1 MTNKCKLIVFVTI
14 LVCYHHSRAAD
25 SEFNVEP
32 STVLKTLD
40 KGHPRLML
48 KDKDLEA
55 LKKQYAKDKV
65 LQKCLRDVL
74 RQADEYLDRP
84 VLTYK
89 KIGPRLLSVSRAC
102 LHRIYHL
109 GLAYRWTGE
118 EKYAK
123 KAVENLQ
130 AVCAF
135 KDWNPSHFLDTAEMS
150 HAVGLGYD
158 WLYDYMDKKT
168 RDEIKSGLIK
178 NGMEPGVARYK
189 GRGAGWTRTAFN
201 WNQVCNGGLIVGALA
216 VAESDPRYA
225 EQIILAAVRSLPRA
239 LKTYGPDGAW
249 GEGPGYWSYATHYTA
264 YGLTA
269 LETALGKDFGL
280 LQIKGLAESGNFPI
294 YTTGPT
300 GLYLDIADCGE
311 RSSRRPMPCLF
322 WLARAY
328 DDSFYAEAEHEMI
341 AKSRASPQHIVWYV
355 RPSEKEPPKRDLDRY
370 FRGPVEVAVFRSSW
384 DDPDALFVG
393 VKAGYNQVNHGHLD
407 LGNFEL
413 DALGVRWARDLGSDN
428 YNLPGYWDR
437 KKGGRRWSYYR
448 LNSFSHNIPL
458 LGGQDQDAL
467 AESKF
472 IKFESEKSSGF
483 VLVDLTQAYKDF
495 AKKATRGVA
504 MLENRRAVLVQD
516 EFEIDKPCEVAWGMT
531 TDADIAVRKGGSAA
545 LSLKGKELIA
555 RILSP
560 AGAEFLVESAEQK
573 PPQKTNKGVKR
584 LMLRLPEAKGNVRL
598 AILLSPVWGDG
609 NVVKTLQVKPLAE
622 WGKKPQL
629 CQGNFHS
636 EEEAKAQLARFVKTY
651 SNLAEWKER
660 AKRVR
665 EGILR
670 GAELLPLPKK
680 CPLNPIIHSR
690 RKYDGY
696 SVENAA
702 FESLPGVFVTGG
714 LYRPLKGRD
723 PFAGVLCPHGH
734 WGSSDDYGR
743 FRPDMQKRC
752 ATLARMGAVVFAYDM
767 VGWGDW
773 KEAGW
778 KHSRPKVLKLQLWNS
793 IRAVDF
799 LVSLKE
805 VDSKRI
811 AVTGA
816 SGGGTQ
822 SFLLT
827 AVDDRIAVSVPTVM
841 VSAHFFGGC
850 NCESGMPIHKSPTH
864 ETNNTDIAALAAPR
878 PQLLISNGKDW
889 TKNTPDVEFPY
900 IRNVYK
906 LFGAEDKI
914 ENLHLPEEGHDYG
927 LSKRLGAYKFLAKHL
942 GLSLDKV
949 TKPDGTID
957 ESFVVIEKKED
968 LYVFNSE
975 HPRPAHAVSGDA
987 KDLPWD

>member
-1 MTNKCKLIVFVTI
+1 MTDKCKLIVSVII
-14 LVCYHHSRAAD
+14 LVCCHHSRAAD

-48 KDKDLEA
+48 KDKDLET

-65 LQKCLRDVL
+65 LQKCLRDVIK
-74 RQADEYLDRP
+74 QADEYLNRP
-84 VLTYK
+84 VLRYK

-102 LHRIYHL
+102 VHRIYHL

-123 KAVENLQ
+123 KAAENLL

-150 HAVGLGYD
+150 HAVGVGYD
-158 WLYDYMDKKT
+158 WLYHYMDKKT
-168 RDEIKSGLIK
+168 RDHIKLGLIK
-178 NGMEPGVARYK
+178 NGMEPGVAAYK

-201 WNQVCNGGLIVGALA
+201 WNQVCNSGLAAGALA
-216 VAESDPRYA
+216 IAESDPQYA
-225 EQIILAAVRSLPRA
+225 EQIVSGAVRSLPRA

-249 GEGPGYWSYATHYTA
+249 GEGPGYWSYATRYTA

-280 LQIKGLAESGNFPI
+280 LHIKGLAESGNFPI

-300 GLYLDIADCGE
+300 GLYLNIADCGE
-311 RSSRRPMPCLF
+311 RSSRRPMPCLL

-328 DDSFYAEAEHEMI
+328 DDSFYAEAEHAMLT
-341 AKSRASPQHIVWYV
+341 KNRASPQHIVWYV
-355 RPSEKEPPKRDLDRY
+355 RPSEKEPVAKDLDRY
-370 FRGPVEVAVFRSSW
+370 FRGHVEVAVFRSAW
-384 DDPDALFVG
+384 NDPDALFVG

-413 DALGVRWARDLGSDN
+413 DALGVRWARDLGADN

-437 KKGGRRWSYYR
+437 KKGGKRWSYYR

-458 LGGQDQDAL
+458 LGGQDQDAM

-472 IKFESEKSSGF
+472 IKFESGKSSGF
-483 VLVDLTQAYKDF
+483 VLVDFTQAYKDF

-516 EFEIDKPCEVAWGMT
+516 EFEVEKPCKVAWGMT
-531 TDADIAVRKGGSAA
+531 TDAEIEQDKPTTAE
-545 LSLKGKELIA
+545 LSLKGRKLIA
-555 RILSP
+555 RVLSP
-560 AGAEFLVESAEQK
+560 EGAKFTVESAEQK
-573 PPQKTNKGVKR
+573 SPQRTNKGVNR
-584 LMLRLPEAKGNVRL
+584 LMVRLPEAKGNVRL
-598 AILLSPVWGDG
+598 AILFSPVWQDG
-609 NVVKTLQVKPLAE
+609 KIVETVGIKPLAK
-622 WGKKPQL
+622 WGQPQL
-629 CQGNFHS
+629 CQGNYQS
-636 EEEAKAQLARFVKTY
+636 EDQAKVQLARFAKTY

-660 AKRVR
+660 AKNVR

-670 GAELLPLPKK
+670 GVELLPMPKK
-680 CPLNPIIHSR
+680 CELNPIIHSK
-690 RKYDGY
+690 RKFDGY
-696 SVENAA
+696 TVENVA
-702 FESLPGVFVTGG
+702 FESLPGVFVTGS
-714 LYRPLKGRD
+714 LYRPLKGNG
-723 PFAGVLCPHGH
+723 PFAAILCPHGH
-734 WGSSDDYGR
+734 WGSSNDYGR
-743 FRPDMQKRC
+743 FRPNMQKRC

-773 KEAGW
+773 KDAGW
-778 KHSRPKVLKLQLWNS
+778 THRRPKVLKLQTWNS

-799 LVSLKE
+799 LVSLKNI
-805 VDSKRI
+805 DSKRI
-811 AVTGA
+811 AITGA

-827 AVDDRIAVSVPTVM
+827 AVDERIAVSVPTVM

-850 NCESGMPIHKSPTH
+850 NCESGMPIHKSADH

-889 TKNTPDVEFPY
+889 TKNTPEVEFPY

-914 ENLHLPEEGHDYG
+914 ENVHLPKEGHDYG
-927 LSKRLGAYKFLAKHL
+927 FSKRLGAYKFLAKHL

-949 TKPDGTID
+949 TKSDGTID
-957 ESFVVIEKKED
+957 ESFVVIEKKEA
-968 LYVFNSE
+968 LYVFNSQ

-987 KDLPWD
+987 KKLPWD